1 MFGLLHTWMPAAA
14 ELVAGRTAGRS
25 GVAWN
30 AEQKTHASSNRK
42 VLIAACLCDE
52 RTQWRLWEEEASS
65 RRGDDLC
72 HARA

>member
-1 MFGLLHTWMPAAA
+1 MPAAA

-42 VLIAACLCDE
+42 VLIAACFVRREDAVE
-52 RTQWRLWEEEASS
+52 TSGRKRPASS
-65 RRGDDLC
+65 ETG
-72 HARA
+72 

>member
-42 VLIAACLCDE
+42 VLIAACLCATRG
-52 RTQWRLWEEEASS
+52 RTGDLWEEAPSS
-65 RRGDDLC
+65 ETG
-72 HARA
+72 